1 MFDRDVNSVDLQ
13 FEQDLFISLCLAALA
28 LGCQKA
34 VVGNF
39 FKNPPGNRFL
49 NMAEQELHLGWP
61 TLSVEHTGLAVGRL
75 KHLGR
80 LGRARQQICWVCS
93 AVLEAFGT
101 TQAASGPIQV

>member
-39 FKNPPGNRFL
+39 FKNPPDRK
-49 NMAEQELHLGWP
+49 
-61 TLSVEHTGLAVGRL
+61 SVV
-75 KHLGR
+75 
-80 LGRARQQICWVCS
+80 
-93 AVLEAFGT
+93 
-101 TQAASGPIQV
+101 